1 MRFYKDHYDVVI
13 IGGALAGNFISW
25 GIASV
30 NAMAVACLCYCAY
43 TFLIKKRGA
52 VSAAPNAA

>member
-1 MRFYKDHYDVVI
+1 MNWGSVLGVA
-13 IGGALAGNFISW
+13 GGALAGNFISW